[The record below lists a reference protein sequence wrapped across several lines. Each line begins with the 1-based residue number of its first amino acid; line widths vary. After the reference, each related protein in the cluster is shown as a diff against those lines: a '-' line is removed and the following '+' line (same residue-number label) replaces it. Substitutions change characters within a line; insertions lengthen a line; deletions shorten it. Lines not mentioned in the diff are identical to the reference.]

1 MRKKY
6 LLVCEGPTDILVI
19 NKIAKKISQS
29 ADVQIEIQELSPQ
42 RDATTRR
49 YPNHGWEEV
58 RQWCRLYGTSID
70 ITSNSIEA
78 LAAKDRN
85 WRTQLALSGA
95 EAIIIQMDTDIV
107 SYITDLATSYAG
119 TTKQARKG
127 FAQNA
132 ILNWLGESSLPDSIY
147 LLLSTQSTETWL
159 LATHERTEEV
169 FSNLSDNFDFE
180 NIDNVIELLCSL
192 NFQYIC
198 YDEGNRKKL
207 SKSNYTPYAM
217 KIIENLQKVR
227 RECDEVEKFCTF
239 LLNSKILSN

>member
-1 MRKKY
+1 MIKKY

-19 NKIAKKISQS
+19 NEIAKKLSQTV
-29 ADVQIEIQELSPQ
+29 DEQIKIQELSPQ

-58 RQWCRLYGTSID
+58 RQWCRLYGNSIN
-70 ITSNSIEA
+70 ITSNSLEA
-78 LAAKDRN
+78 LAAKHKN
-85 WRTQLALSGA
+85 WRTQLVLSGA

-107 SYITDLATSYAG
+107 NYITDLAISYTG
-119 TTKQARKG
+119 TTKQARKR

-132 ILNWLGESSLPDSIY
+132 ILNWLGESSLPDTIY

-169 FSNLSDNFDFE
+169 FSELSDNFDFE

-227 RECDEVEKFCTF
+227 NECDEAERFCSF
-239 LLNSKILSN
+239 LEST

>member
-29 ADVQIEIQELSPQ
+29 VDVEIEIQELSPQ
-42 RDATTRR
+42 RDATTKR

-58 RQWCRLYGTSID
+58 RQWCRLYGTSNIA
-70 ITSNSIEA
+70 SNSIEA
-78 LAAKDRN
+78 LAAKNKN
-85 WRTQLALSGA
+85 WRTQVALSRA

-107 SYITDLATSYAG
+107 SYITDLATAYAG
-119 TTKQARKG
+119 TTKQARKR

-132 ILNWLGESSLPDSIY
+132 IVNWLGESSLPDSIY

-180 NIDNVIELLCSL
+180 DIDNVIELLCSL
-192 NFQYIC
+192 NFQC
-198 YDEGNRKKL
+198 YDDGNRKKL
-207 SKSNYTPYAM
+207 SKKNYEPYAM

-227 RECDEVEKFCTF
+227 SECDEAENFCTF
-239 LLNSKILSN
+239 LENT